1 MLYRDCVMNNILF
14 DADAMYPEGFHPV
27 TLTMTPDYSALA
39 KYTSRASVGVKYY
52 YVDFGISV
60 YIPEAV
66 GPKLVTGIL
75 GRDQDPPE
83 LSGDDP
89 YDPFKL
95 DIFIIGN
102 MFAREFYRVSV
113 LRRNFLAFRL
123 KVFRR
128 SPMSNF

>member
-1 MLYRDCVMNNILF
+1 MNNILF

-27 TLTMTPDYSALA
+27 ALRKARDHSALA
-39 KYTSRASVGVKYY
+39 KYTSRASAGAKYY

-83 LSGDDP
+83 LSEDVP

-102 MFAREFYRVSV
+102 MFMQEFYQVSV

-123 KVFRR
+123 NVARR